1 MNIDRYLSAA
11 QDIKNNALMD
21 ASEKTRRLE
30 MMVAEMKSC
39 AWQSHCKERAFDAVA
54 EIGVMI
60 DEIKPTD
67 YDAMDAMDLMYGV
80 SH

>member
-1 MNIDRYLSAA
+1 MNITEYLSAA
-11 QDIKNNALMD
+11 QDIKSNELMGN
-21 ASEKTRRLE
+21 SEKTIRLE
-30 MMVAEMKSC
+30 MMVAEMKHC
-39 AWQSHCKERAFDAVA
+39 CWQSHCKEHAFDVVA

-67 YDAMDAMDLMYGV
+67 YDAMGAMDRMSGV